1 LHNSITNPIQSKIDL
16 DLQDMTELM
25 KHGDFER
32 AYQIFRLGAHADPS
46 AVLRLEEEL
55 TKDFQ
60 ATSNDRDRTHLVAYG
75 MNQDNDVV
83 PLRLS
88 ASSKRGTTLIHVL
101 YNDETNCHV
110 GGRQMPI
117 KQGCLAN
124 RGGLIVEG
132 YGALNY
138 HYNVDSDNQ
147 YRNSLYGFSEHEA
160 EAMFHCHDKC
170 PFPEYEKFYH
180 YYGQMDYGAIWMT
193 AALKGQSTSD
203 GGLSFQ
209 HGSEDFAQLN
219 DEGRRLAVETAAV
232 TMNVRTQVNRIMTEM
247 AVDAC
252 RKCTDTLCPQV
263 VQAWDQG
270 VAQYTGSLVQPSL
283 EQPGEYTSGRLFYGL
298 ADELC
303 RDFATCGINGDDVE
317 GSAAV
322 NRNAMHQFRSGRIF
336 LERHACDMAEL
347 TYGQIVHLMTVPLI
361 QGTLRSAYR
370 LQHTHKGD
378 PQEKGRGVAFMASI
392 LPDLYSCSV
401 SDADLV
407 YDELN
412 LSSDKTPDFEKVK
425 AAFERNYMCLSVSCD
440 DVGGLLDETGEAYVD
455 GGNPCG
461 SRRTRQRGSARR
473 RSKQAWGIGSST
485 LSQLFVV
492 GSAGLVLISLTVS
505 RRRWVPVVSSRVD
518 FVLSKLSGE
527 TTRYHQIDHH
537 HRHSPP

>member
-1 LHNSITNPIQSKIDL
+1 
-16 DLQDMTELM
+16 
-25 KHGDFER
+25 
-32 AYQIFRLGAHADPS
+32 
-46 AVLRLEEEL
+46 
-55 TKDFQ
+55 
-60 ATSNDRDRTHLVAYG
+60 
-75 MNQDNDVV
+75 
-83 PLRLS
+83 
-88 ASSKRGTTLIHVL
+88 
-101 YNDETNCHV
+101 
-110 GGRQMPI
+110 
-117 KQGCLAN
+117 
-124 RGGLIVEG
+124 
-132 YGALNY
+132 
-138 HYNVDSDNQ
+138 
-147 YRNSLYGFSEHEA
+147 
-160 EAMFHCHDKC
+160 
-170 PFPEYEKFYH
+170 
-180 YYGQMDYGAIWMT
+180 
-193 AALKGQSTSD
+193 
-203 GGLSFQ
+203 
-209 HGSEDFAQLN
+209 
-219 DEGRRLAVETAAV
+219 
-232 TMNVRTQVNRIMTEM
+232 
-247 AVDAC
+247 
-252 RKCTDTLCPQV
+252 
-263 VQAWDQG
+263 
-270 VAQYTGSLVQPSL
+270 
-283 EQPGEYTSGRLFYGL
+283 
-298 ADELC
+298 
-303 RDFATCGINGDDVE
+303 
-317 GSAAV
+317 
-322 NRNAMHQFRSGRIF
+322 
-336 LERHACDMAEL
+336 MAEL

-537 HRHSPP
+537 HRRLHMGEVDFDASSSSFDQDQSESSTDYHEDGFDLNLSARQGMDWSQRSDRSHTSARQNNMDWSQRPDAL